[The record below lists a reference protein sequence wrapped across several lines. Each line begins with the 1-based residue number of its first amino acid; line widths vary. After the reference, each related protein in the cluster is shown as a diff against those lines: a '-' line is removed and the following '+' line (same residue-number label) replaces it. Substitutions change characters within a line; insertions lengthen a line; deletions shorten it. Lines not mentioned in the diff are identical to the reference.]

1 MKLLLWYNDGKVTH
15 ACQSFPKTHG
25 NEICVTR
32 NHLLLYILSLVCFS
46 ILESASEQHHHS
58 STAIH
63 HLILLLTLGISMTAT
78 PLTSELY
85 NAQWVRF
92 TKNSA
97 IRQVSWW
104 RMWQKWC
111 WVEQFNVHVRFLV
124 MFGRSKFTQMWCWN
138 VFEVRSI
145 LLYLI
150 GQIKVI
156 SLNKTIIT
164 WSNPG
169 KPSLHLHTEIQQSS
183 ELEIGIKLHFLVSFS
198 LLWHITAVSSKLSVY
213 YYSSRTILKW
223 NENTS
228 AI

>member
-1 MKLLLWYNDGKVTH
+1 MKLLWYNSGKVTH

-97 IRQVSWW
+97 IRQVAWW
-104 RMWQKWC
+104 HMWQKWC
-111 WVEQFNVHVRFLV
+111 
-124 MFGRSKFTQMWCWN
+124 C
-138 VFEVRSI
+138 FEVRSI

-183 ELEIGIKLHFLVSFS
+183 ELEIGTKLRFSVSFS